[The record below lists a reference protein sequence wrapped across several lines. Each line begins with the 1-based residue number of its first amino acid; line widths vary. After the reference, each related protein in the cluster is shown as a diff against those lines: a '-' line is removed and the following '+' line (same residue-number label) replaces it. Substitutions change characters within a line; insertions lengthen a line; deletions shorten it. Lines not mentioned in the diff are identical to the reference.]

1 MNVAKIGINPEL
13 SMNMGDYDRKSVK
26 SYGEF

>member
-1 MNVAKIGINPEL
+1 MNDAKVGIYLEISKKL
-13 SMNMGDYDRKSVK
+13 GRFDKKSVK